1 MRQPQ
6 VQLGFTLIELMIVVA
21 IIGVLAAVA
30 IPAYQNYTV
39 RAQVAEGLSIAAMRK
54 TAVADAFANHGVA
67 PLNRLEAG
75 MTANPTDTSGK
86 YVQSVDGHSHSIRV
100 DGSQRRL
107 ALRFSERTGRAKP
120 HGHFGRRPRG
130 RLHRAHGAAP
140 VSPRGLPPVARPAR
154 RPAQN

>member
-1 MRQPQ
+1 M
-6 VQLGFTLIELMIVVA
+6 IELMIVVA

-86 YVQSVDGHSHSIRV
+86 YVQSVDVQSGVLVI
-100 DGSQRRL
+100 
-107 ALRFSERTGRAKP
+107 T
-120 HGHFGRRPRG
+120 FGG
-130 RLHRAHGAAP
+130 EANVAIA
-140 VSPRGLPPVARPAR
+140 GLTVTLTPYESTDLSAR
-154 RPAQN
+154 RR